1 MFVRLSTVRAKLTA
15 LVLLSAVVM
24 LAALPV
30 LSWLLHRQLVDE
42 VNDRVADA
50 ERGFQQELDD
60 DISDLML
67 ASRVLSLDA
76 ATSRAITKHD
86 AQRARRL
93 AQVFLDVYPSIDVL
107 LVEASG
113 DVLAEV
119 GVSHA
124 PQRIDEIAELAD
136 LAKGKSAQAVVEH
149 GCESPTSADAPPAF
163 VIAAPLSTGGG
174 VVVCLPL
181 DAEYLKNSSA
191 KLGLQLALAV
201 VAQSND
207 HRLVGRTVDF
217 PHSALDVT
225 GAGATIIDVGNQ
237 SWAVAR
243 FEPTQLTGRSG
254 KVGMMAALDVTDVHV
269 IVRHNLLYALAV
281 LAVAAAVSVA
291 FGSRLASVMSSA
303 LNRVNVALKKV
314 EQLEYVH
321 VVPVHTGDELED
333 LAVGFNKMVD
343 GLKERDNLRT
353 TFGKYMT
360 TAVMD
365 HLLAG
370 KVALGGESL
379 RVTILFTDIRSFTTI
394 SEKMDPQHL
403 VGLLNE
409 YFTEMVAIV
418 MDEGGV
424 VDKYIGDAIMAV
436 FGAPVP
442 KPEDAV
448 NAVRAAVRMRRALR
462 ALNERL
468 AARNLSPL
476 NTGIGIHTGEV
487 VAGNI
492 GSERRMEYTVI
503 GDAVNLASRL
513 ESSTKELG
521 VDVAISE
528 DTYAL
533 TKHAILARALREI
546 TVKGRKQ
553 AVMTY
558 EVLGLTGEPP
568 LELGVAVKAAS
579 VRPTNPELSPE
590 PDPGTSEG

>member
-1 MFVRLSTVRAKLTA
+1 MPVRLSTVRAKLTA
-15 LVLLSAVVM
+15 LVSLSAVAM
-24 LAALPV
+24 LVALLV
-30 LSWLLHRQLVDE
+30 LSWLLRKQLVDE
-42 VNDRVADA
+42 VNDRVAGA
-50 ERGFQQELDD
+50 ERGFQEELNDD
-60 DISDLML
+60 L
-67 ASRVLSLDA
+67 ADVTLAARVLAMDA
-76 ATSRAITKHD
+76 PTSRAIGRHD

-107 LVEASG
+107 LVEADGS
-113 DVLAEV
+113 VLAQV
-119 GVSHA
+119 GVNHA
-124 PQRIDEIAELAD
+124 PERIDEIQEMAEVPRGRA
-136 LAKGKSAQAVVEH
+136 SQAVVEH
-149 GCESPTSADAPPAF
+149 GCESPASDAPPAY
-163 VIAAPLSTGGG
+163 VIGSSLPSGGA
-174 VVVCLPL
+174 VIVCMPL

-201 VAQSND
+201 LDEAND
-207 HRLVGRTVDF
+207 HRVVGQTTDF
-217 PHSALDVT
+217 PQGALKGGSAV
-225 GAGATIIDVGNQ
+225 ATIIEVGNR

-243 FEPTQLTGRSG
+243 FEPRQLAGHMG
-254 KVGMMAALDVTDVHV
+254 KVGMLAALDVTDVYA
-269 IVRHNLLYALAV
+269 IVRHNVLYALAV
-281 LAVAAAVSVA
+281 LAVAGILSIGY
-291 FGSRLASVMSSA
+291 GSRLATRMSDA
-303 LNRVNVALKKV
+303 LQRVTVALKKV

-321 VVPVHTGDELED
+321 VDPIKTGDELEH
-333 LAVGFNKMVD
+333 LAIGFNRMVD

-360 TAVMD
+360 SSVID
-365 HLLAG
+365 HLLSG

-379 RVTILFTDIRSFTTI
+379 KVTVLFSDIRSFTTI
-394 SEKMDPQHL
+394 SESMDPQNL

-409 YFTEMVAIV
+409 YFTEMVSIV

-448 NAVRAAVRMRRALR
+448 NAVRAAVRMRHALR
-462 ALNERL
+462 TLNERL
-468 AARNLSPL
+468 AMRNVAPL
-476 NTGIGIHTGEV
+476 RTGIGIHTGEV

-533 TKHAILARALREI
+533 TKHAILARTIREI
-546 TVKGRKQ
+546 TVKGRNRP
-553 AVMTY
+553 VMTY
-558 EVLGLTGEPP
+558 ELLGMKGEAPI
-568 LELGVAVKAAS
+568 ELSDSVKEAS
-579 VRPTNPELSPE
+579 VKPTNPDLVPE
-590 PDPGTSEG
+590 